1 MEPIIKQKITQKMFN
16 YFYAK
21 TVRIV
26 FAAMCMM
33 LASVMGAVAQQN
45 LNSQE
50 SISEPLSEE
59 NDLSTPTVF
68 GGVGRKLPTW
78 QFGLDLIILANPHY
92 SANRNQLQLN
102 NRVFWGEWWKS
113 DFWGIKVM
121 LTEQT
126 FSMFDSSGNQPE
138 SNSRHLGFLAKIQHP
153 LSVDMK
159 ISGGIGLANT
169 EFALGNQRKYGNSL
183 VSEFRIGIEL
193 FPEIWT
199 EGGFLTIDG
208 SSGSG
213 PDDQRLGSSS
223 YIIGISYGF

>member
-26 FAAMCMM
+26 FAVICMM
-33 LASVMGAVAQQN
+33 PASVMGAVAQQN
-45 LNSQE
+45 LNYQE

-92 SANRNQLQLN
+92 SANRNQLQLS

-138 SNSRHLGFLAKIQHP
+138 SNSRHIGFLAKIQHP

-193 FPEIWT
+193 LPEIWT

-213 PDDQRLGSSS
+213 PDDQRLGSSN

>member
-1 MEPIIKQKITQKMFN
+1 MFN

-21 TVRIV
+21 TIRTV
-26 FAAMCMM
+26 FAAMCIM

-59 NDLSTPTVF
+59 DDLLTPTVF

-92 SANRNQLQLN
+92 SAYRNRPQLS

-121 LTEQT
+121 LSEQT
-126 FSMFDSSGNQPE
+126 FSMFDSSENEPE
-138 SNSRHLGFLAKIQHP
+138 SNSRHLGFLAKVQHP

-159 ISGGIGLANT
+159 ISAGIGLANT
-169 EFALGNQRKYGNSL
+169 EFALGNQHKYASSL

-199 EGGFLTIDG
+199 EGGFLTVDG

>member
-1 MEPIIKQKITQKMFN
+1 MFN
-16 YFYAK
+16 YINAK

-26 FAAMCMM
+26 FAAICMV
-33 LASVMGAVAQQN
+33 LASVICAFAQQN

-59 NDLSTPTVF
+59 NDISAPTVF
-68 GGVGRKLPTW
+68 GGVGRKLPSW
-78 QFGLDLIILANPHY
+78 QFGLDLIVLANPHY
-92 SANRNQLQLN
+92 RAYRNRPQLN

-113 DFWGIKVM
+113 DFWGFKVM
-121 LTEQT
+121 FSEQT
-126 FSMFDSSGNQPE
+126 FSMFDSSGKQPE

-153 LSVDMK
+153 VSVDMK
-159 ISGGIGLANT
+159 ISAGIGLANT
-169 EFALGNQRKYGNSL
+169 EFALGNQHKYGSSL
-183 VSEFRIGIEL
+183 VSEFRIGVEL

-199 EGGFLTIDG
+199 EGGFLTIDS

-223 YIIGISYGF
+223 YLIGLSYGF

>member
-1 MEPIIKQKITQKMFN
+1 MEPTIKQKITQKMFN
-16 YFYAK
+16 YLYAK
-21 TVRIV
+21 TIRIV

-92 SANRNQLQLN
+92 SAYRNQLQFN

-138 SNSRHLGFLAKIQHP
+138 SNSKDLGFLAKIQHP

-159 ISGGIGLANT
+159 ISAGIGLSNT

-193 FPEIWT
+193 LPEIWT

-213 PDDQRLGSSS
+213 PDDLRLGSSS
-223 YIIGISYGF
+223 YLIGISYGF

>member
-16 YFYAK
+16 YLNAK
-21 TVRIV
+21 TIRIV
-26 FAAMCMM
+26 FAALCMM
-33 LASVMGAVAQQN
+33 LASVMAAVAQQN
-45 LNSQE
+45 LNSQD
-50 SISEPLSEE
+50 SVSGPLSEE
-59 NDLSTPTVF
+59 NDISTPTVF

-92 SANRNQLQLN
+92 SANRNQVQLS

-193 FPEIWT
+193 LPEIWT

-213 PDDQRLGSSS
+213 TDDQRLGSSS

>member
-1 MEPIIKQKITQKMFN
+1 MFN

-26 FAAMCMM
+26 FAVMCMM

-68 GGVGRKLPTW
+68 GGVGRKFPTC

-92 SANRNQLQLN
+92 SANRNHLQLS

-121 LTEQT
+121 LSEQT

-153 LSVDMK
+153 LSVDM
-159 ISGGIGLANT
+159 
-169 EFALGNQRKYGNSL
+169 
-183 VSEFRIGIEL
+183 
-193 FPEIWT
+193 
-199 EGGFLTIDG
+199 
-208 SSGSG
+208 
-213 PDDQRLGSSS
+213 
-223 YIIGISYGF
+223 

>member
-1 MEPIIKQKITQKMFN
+1 MFN
-16 YFYAK
+16 YFKAK
-21 TVRIV
+21 TGQIV

-33 LASVMGAVAQQN
+33 LASVICAVAQQN

-59 NDLSTPTVF
+59 DDLSTPTVF

-92 SANRNQLQLN
+92 SAYRNRPQLN

-113 DFWGIKVM
+113 DFWGFKVM
-121 LTEQT
+121 LSEQK

-138 SNSRHLGFLAKIQHP
+138 SKSRHLGFLAKVQHP

-159 ISGGIGLANT
+159 ISAGIGLANT
-169 EFALGNQRKYGNSL
+169 EFELGNQHKYGSSL

-199 EGGFLTIDG
+199 EGGFLTVDG

-213 PDDQRLGSSS
+213 LDEQRLGSSS
-223 YIIGISYGF
+223 YLIGLSYGF

>member
-1 MEPIIKQKITQKMFN
+1 MFN
-16 YFYAK
+16 YLNAK
-21 TVRIV
+21 TIRIV
-26 FAAMCMM
+26 FAALCMM

-45 LNSQE
+45 LNSQK

-92 SANRNQLQLN
+92 SANRNHLQLS

-121 LTEQT
+121 LSEQT

-169 EFALGNQRKYGNSL
+169 EIVLGNQRKYGNSL

-193 FPEIWT
+193 LPEIWT

-213 PDDQRLGSSS
+213 PDDQRLGSSN